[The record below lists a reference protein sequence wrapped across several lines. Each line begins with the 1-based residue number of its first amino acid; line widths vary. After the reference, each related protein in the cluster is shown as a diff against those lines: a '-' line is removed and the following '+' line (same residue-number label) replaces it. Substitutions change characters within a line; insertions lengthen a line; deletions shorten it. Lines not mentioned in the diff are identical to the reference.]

1 MAADFRET
9 NAVVTGASSGIG
21 RAVAIALAKSGVK
34 RILIHYCRNESG
46 ILETAKIVRESSLSG
61 DSDGGVEVVIESA
74 DLGDADQATKL
85 AETAFAK
92 LGKIHTWVNNAGL
105 DVLTGENADL
115 DFDAKLQRLLQ
126 VDVMGTIGLSRR
138 VADQMLQQDLQRP
151 ASMCFIGWD
160 QAPLGMEGDAGQ
172 MFGPVKAAVMAYAAS
187 LAQTLA
193 PKVRVNTVAPGW
205 IQTKWGEST
214 SEYWDDRAKQQSL
227 MGRWGS
233 PQDVAQAILFA
244 SDPANTFFTGQV
256 IDVNGGW
263 NRTTK

>member
-1 MAADFRET
+1 MTTDFSET
-9 NAVVTGASSGIG
+9 NTVVTGASSGIG

-34 RILIHYCRNESG
+34 RMLMHYCRNESG
-46 ILETAKIVRESSLSG
+46 VLEAAKVVR
-61 DSDGGVEVVIESA
+61 DCGVDVVIESA
-74 DLGDADQATKL
+74 DLSDADQASNL

-92 LGKIHTWVNNAGL
+92 MGTVHTWVNNAGL
-105 DVLTGENADL
+105 DVLTGENAKL
-115 DFDAKLQRLLQ
+115 DFDAKLQRLLE
-126 VDVMGTIGLSRR
+126 VDVMGTIRLSRAVTER
-138 VADQMLQQDLQRP
+138 MMQQQLHRP
-151 ASMCFIGWD
+151 SSMCFIGWD

-214 SEYWDDRAKQQSL
+214 SEYWDDRAKGQSL

-233 PQDVAQAILFA
+233 PQDVARAILFA
-244 SDPANTFFTGQV
+244 SDPANTFLTGQV

-263 NRTTK
+263 NRKF